1 METLETE
8 VRQQSAENGKKKDYK
23 EIADVISKFHNT
35 IPEVEKVAKMLKNK
49 KDTDPFLKQMI
60 TDLSDAINSEKLH
73 HNINKA
79 KLDFIN

>member
-1 METLETE
+1 M
-8 VRQQSAENGKKKDYK
+8 
-23 EIADVISKFHNT
+23 FHNT

-60 TDLSDAINSEKLH
+60 SDLSDAINSEKLH

-79 KLDFIN
+79 KLDFID

>member
-1 METLETE
+1 
-8 VRQQSAENGKKKDYK
+8 
-23 EIADVISKFHNT
+23 
-35 IPEVEKVAKMLKNK
+35 MLKNK

-79 KLDFIN
+79 KLDFINQTNSFIHETDPDRE